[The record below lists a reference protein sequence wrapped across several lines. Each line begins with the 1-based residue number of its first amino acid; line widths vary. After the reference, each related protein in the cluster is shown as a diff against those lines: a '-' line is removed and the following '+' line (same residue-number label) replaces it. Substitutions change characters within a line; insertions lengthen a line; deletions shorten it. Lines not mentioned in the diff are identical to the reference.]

1 MKVLLHGQKLRF
13 SWFVKPA
20 GRHFHRDPQLWAPL
34 TLDDFEAINRCEK
47 PLPKNFN
54 FAADVLDQ
62 WSLKEKVSKSR
73 SPVFLLPTRLCLLSP
88 LTVLCLSSL
97 NQFFIS
103 VRAGT

>member
-1 MKVLLHGQKLRF
+1 MKVLLHCQRLRF
-13 SWFVKPA
+13 IWLAKPA
-20 GRHFHRDPQLWAPL
+20 GRHFHRDSQLWAPL

-73 SPVFLLPTRLCLLSP
+73 APVFLL
-88 LTVLCLSSL
+88 LSSL
-97 NQFFIS
+97 SSRSSHCVLPVKFKSIFLSQ
-103 VRAGT
+103 